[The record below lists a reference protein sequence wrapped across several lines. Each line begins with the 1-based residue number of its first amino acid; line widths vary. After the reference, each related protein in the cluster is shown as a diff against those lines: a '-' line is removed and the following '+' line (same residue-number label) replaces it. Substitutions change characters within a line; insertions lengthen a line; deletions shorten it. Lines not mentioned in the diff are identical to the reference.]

1 MKVSI
6 LTIILVTNI
15 LFFSYALP
23 TDNESDKVTY
33 SPPALTAVA
42 DAGPDTTLTCV
53 VNTVTLEGINTSMG
67 PEFTYEW
74 TDENGNVI
82 GTDPAVEV
90 FEPGEFILSV
100 TNTNTSFEDMDT
112 TIVTLNFDEVEFSI
126 IDPEFLTCT
135 NSAVLIDLVLND
147 PNTNATFSWE
157 GPGGGGLSTEEDL
170 VATLSGEYT
179 VIVTNA
185 ENGCSVMESVAVF
198 ENTSF
203 PIAVALVQQELS
215 CTQTVVLLEGDSDD
229 PNASFEWRNDAG
241 FVISNDQNAE
251 VAEPGVYTL
260 TVTNLDNGCNASDEV
275 VVVSNQ
281 EEEETINVPPITT
294 SESSITLDIREFID
308 IDLGLEAWDI
318 EWTFPDGSQT
328 ISNNPTLE
336 INQTGIYTCIATNPI
351 NGCATTL
358 IYTVNFMTILVADAG
373 PDQTLT
379 CDVNAVTLGGP
390 NTTTGQ
396 NISYIWTDESGNQ
409 ISGAF
414 QTDVFQAGQ
423 YTLTVNDVSTGEMAI
438 DVVIV
443 TENIEVPDLSISPSP
458 TITCFTP
465 TATLVATVSN
475 VDPSNAIYAWETF
488 DGNILSDPSQAS
500 IIVDQGGV
508 YTLTIF
514 NSANNCIAEE
524 IVDVNVEQENQTE
537 VQPTISST
545 TPTYIIDPSNFIQD
559 PNCTYAWTMQAGLT
573 VTNFPLAEISQVGTY
588 TFVKTDSA
596 TGCTTSFIYT
606 VQFVSG
612 TVADAG
618 PDVEITCNN
627 PNATIGSNNTSVG
640 PNFIYEWTGLNG
652 NVIGTTPF
660 IEVFEPGIYTL
671 SVFNTTD
678 NTFATDMVSVLIDG
692 VVPSINIPTPGV
704 LDCNNTVVTLQG
716 FSSIGTNVTFEWSAL
731 PGNIVTATDQPNVDV
746 DEPGVYILTVTNL
759 INGCSSAHIVEVFE
773 NVDGGSFDIEPTQSS
788 VYPIT
793 IIADEFPNNLNL
805 NLTWEATAGLTPI
818 DDTTAEISQPG
829 QYTFVATNLATG
841 CDYNY
846 IYTVYDNV
854 LADAGETQSL
864 TCVVGSVTIGGVNTS
879 TGANIDY
886 EWHYDNGSQIANSST
901 VEVFEAGLYTLIVT
915 DLVTGESIQDQVLVA
930 EDFEAPNFIFGPV
943 APLTFENP
951 LITINTTLFT
961 PDAADATFAWFDSSG
976 TLVST
981 EEDLE
986 VDIAGVY
993 TLAVTNTI
1001 SGCLVEAAVVVE
1013 QNFDSETIPLESIVA
1028 SAFPITLDPTEIV
1041 EDTSGIIHTPYP
1053 LERSSDFEFKW
1064 IEREGLVV
1072 TDFPLAE
1079 VSQTGLYAFLRRDI
1093 STGFVTRYEYNID
1106 SDASTPIADAGEIVI
1121 NCINVGNS
1129 FTLGGPNTS
1138 TGPEFTYQWTDQNGA
1153 VFSTEKN
1160 PTVTEI
1166 GFYTLTV
1173 TNTNT
1178 GEMATDAS
1186 EIEEDLV
1193 EPFVFIVAQGSFDCV
1208 TDTITLIANI
1218 DIPVEEATFEWTTTN
1233 GTIFSDPTLP
1243 SILIG
1248 DQGVYELTVT
1258 NLQNGCLSSSL
1269 EGVGP
1274 GAGIVFFQEID
1285 NEITCEETRRIDPCL
1300 ELINSTQFPC
1310 QGFWEEQE
1318 GLTIEAFP
1326 IAIAD
1331 RSGEYNFNITDDN
1344 GCIEAIAVFTV
1355 EISEPLVLEFIIN
1368 DNNQLEALVTGG
1380 TGEFT
1385 YDWNVDAD
1393 SAIIDNPIN
1402 GTEYELTV
1410 TDANGCALSDS
1421 FTFVIDAIFTPAAK
1435 EISVS
1440 PNPTDGLL
1448 HLDLDKQSIQQV
1460 TQLQIF
1466 DVKGVAMSLDKELL
1480 SGSRITLNLGN
1491 LQAGMYILHAVIGG
1505 EFYYQKVIVQ

>member
-1 MKVSI
+1 MKGSI

-33 SPPALTAVA
+33 SPPTLTAVA

-379 CDVNAVTLGGP
+379 CINSSVTLGGPNNPTTTDVIYEWTDAAQNIVGNQINVSIDLPGVYTLTVTNIVTGETASDETTVFDDFDTPDVFIGSPEELNCVNESVTLFATSNTPNVSYIWNSNSGGILSTQTESSVTVNQEGPYTLTVTNNSNGCTAISSVLVVVDRTVETINVPTITTSNTIATLNATEFIDLALSPWEFSWTDQNGTPLSSAPTLDVNQTGIYTCVATNAINGCPTTIIYTVNFMTILVADAGPDQTLTCDVNAVTLGGP

-573 VTNFPLAEISQVGTY
+573 VTNFPLAEISQAGTY

-640 PNFIYEWTGLNG
+640 PNFIS
-652 NVIGTTPF
+652 VS
-660 IEVFEPGIYTL
+660 YTHL
-671 SVFNTTD
+671 
-678 NTFATDMVSVLIDG
+678 
-692 VVPSINIPTPGV
+692 
-704 LDCNNTVVTLQG
+704 
-716 FSSIGTNVTFEWSAL
+716 
-731 PGNIVTATDQPNVDV
+731 
-746 DEPGVYILTVTNL
+746 
-759 INGCSSAHIVEVFE
+759 
-773 NVDGGSFDIEPTQSS
+773 
-788 VYPIT
+788 
-793 IIADEFPNNLNL
+793 
-805 NLTWEATAGLTPI
+805 
-818 DDTTAEISQPG
+818 
-829 QYTFVATNLATG
+829 
-841 CDYNY
+841 
-846 IYTVYDNV
+846 
-854 LADAGETQSL
+854 
-864 TCVVGSVTIGGVNTS
+864 
-879 TGANIDY
+879 
-886 EWHYDNGSQIANSST
+886 
-901 VEVFEAGLYTLIVT
+901 
-915 DLVTGESIQDQVLVA
+915 
-930 EDFEAPNFIFGPV
+930 
-943 APLTFENP
+943 
-951 LITINTTLFT
+951 
-961 PDAADATFAWFDSSG
+961 
-976 TLVST
+976 
-981 EEDLE
+981 
-986 VDIAGVY
+986 
-993 TLAVTNTI
+993 
-1001 SGCLVEAAVVVE
+1001 
-1013 QNFDSETIPLESIVA
+1013 
-1028 SAFPITLDPTEIV
+1028 
-1041 EDTSGIIHTPYP
+1041 
-1053 LERSSDFEFKW
+1053 
-1064 IEREGLVV
+1064 
-1072 TDFPLAE
+1072 
-1079 VSQTGLYAFLRRDI
+1079 
-1093 STGFVTRYEYNID
+1093 
-1106 SDASTPIADAGEIVI
+1106 
-1121 NCINVGNS
+1121 
-1129 FTLGGPNTS
+1129 
-1138 TGPEFTYQWTDQNGA
+1138 
-1153 VFSTEKN
+1153 
-1160 PTVTEI
+1160 
-1166 GFYTLTV
+1166 
-1173 TNTNT
+1173 
-1178 GEMATDAS
+1178 
-1186 EIEEDLV
+1186 
-1193 EPFVFIVAQGSFDCV
+1193 
-1208 TDTITLIANI
+1208 
-1218 DIPVEEATFEWTTTN
+1218 
-1233 GTIFSDPTLP
+1233 TLP
-1243 SILIG
+1243 
-1248 DQGVYELTVT
+1248 TK
-1258 NLQNGCLSSSL
+1258 
-1269 EGVGP
+1269 
-1274 GAGIVFFQEID
+1274 A
-1285 NEITCEETRRIDPCL
+1285 
-1300 ELINSTQFPC
+1300 
-1310 QGFWEEQE
+1310 
-1318 GLTIEAFP
+1318 
-1326 IAIAD
+1326 
-1331 RSGEYNFNITDDN
+1331 
-1344 GCIEAIAVFTV
+1344 
-1355 EISEPLVLEFIIN
+1355 
-1368 DNNQLEALVTGG
+1368 
-1380 TGEFT
+1380 
-1385 YDWNVDAD
+1385 
-1393 SAIIDNPIN
+1393 
-1402 GTEYELTV
+1402 
-1410 TDANGCALSDS
+1410 
-1421 FTFVIDAIFTPAAK
+1421 
-1435 EISVS
+1435 
-1440 PNPTDGLL
+1440 
-1448 HLDLDKQSIQQV
+1448 
-1460 TQLQIF
+1460 
-1466 DVKGVAMSLDKELL
+1466 
-1480 SGSRITLNLGN
+1480 
-1491 LQAGMYILHAVIGG
+1491 
-1505 EFYYQKVIVQ
+1505 